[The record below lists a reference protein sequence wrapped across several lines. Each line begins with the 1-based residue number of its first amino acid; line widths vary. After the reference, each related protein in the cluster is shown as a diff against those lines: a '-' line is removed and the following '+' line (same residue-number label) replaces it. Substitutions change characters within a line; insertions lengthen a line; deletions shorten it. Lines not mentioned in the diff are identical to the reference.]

1 MGFTNP
7 LSSDDGLS
15 LDGDETDSAKQPM
28 ASAVVAGPVSLQHL
42 ALHLHCAACLAL
54 RAGVADRACCSAV
67 FRTLT
72 KLDLVQGPGRVAL
85 AKMQRECKE
94 LRAQNAA
101 MVSENATLR
110 QQVKSA
116 GELPVE
122 TAVSTQVTAAMPDTP
137 AAAPPPVAVEKPAPL
152 ASWDTRRPSQVLKTH
167 NICYESR
174 TFTCILS
181 SRLLQCCSRNRLTA
195 APFRSQIMAIQEL
208 VSSGVLSEQV
218 MEQAKEALELHVS
231 APSSS
236 P

>member
-15 LDGDETDSAKQPM
+15 LDGDEMASAKQPM
-28 ASAVVAGPVSLQHL
+28 ASAAAAGPVSLQHL
-42 ALHLHCAACLAL
+42 ALPLHCAACLAL

-101 MVSENATLR
+101 MVSEKIAMVSENSALR

-167 NICYESR
+167 NLLWVAH
-174 TFTCILS
+174 FTCILS
-181 SRLLQCCSRNRLTA
+181 SRLLQC
-195 APFRSQIMAIQEL
+195 
-208 VSSGVLSEQV
+208 
-218 MEQAKEALELHVS
+218 
-231 APSSS
+231 
-236 P
+236 